1 MSQTP
6 LLTTL
11 DAAVAT
17 TQKVLRTYLWDVS
30 STVVGSPAADTM
42 NKDVRCVS
50 SYLCNLTQWIK
61 DACGNL
67 RATPFADLLDRKDID
82 GLKQHI
88 QPVLRDFD
96 DTQPNAKIRLLHSY
110 LGQFGDEK
118 SALSSETPL
127 DKFKGDWQA
136 CVTAAEAV
144 STALTPLYTA
154 MYGMGAAAKEALH
167 LAGMPSGHAGA
178 LNEWKRTMDYA
189 TKLVGPAA

>member
-1 MSQTP
+1 MNQTP
-6 LLTTL
+6 LLATF
-11 DAAVAT
+11 DAAIAT
-17 TQKVLRTYLWDVS
+17 TQKALHAYLWDVS
-30 STVVGSPAADTM
+30 TVGGSQAASAM
-42 NKDVRCVS
+42 NDDVRCVS

-67 RATPFADLLDRKDID
+67 RATPFADLLDRKDVD

-96 DTQPNAKIRLLHSY
+96 DAKDNTKIRLLHSY
-110 LGQFGDEK
+110 IGQFGDERA
-118 SALSSETPL
+118 ALSGETPR
-127 DKFKGDWQA
+127 DRFKGDWQA
-136 CVTAAEAV
+136 CVTAAETAAA
-144 STALTPLYTA
+144 ALTPLYTG

-189 TKLVGPAA
+189 TKLVGQAA